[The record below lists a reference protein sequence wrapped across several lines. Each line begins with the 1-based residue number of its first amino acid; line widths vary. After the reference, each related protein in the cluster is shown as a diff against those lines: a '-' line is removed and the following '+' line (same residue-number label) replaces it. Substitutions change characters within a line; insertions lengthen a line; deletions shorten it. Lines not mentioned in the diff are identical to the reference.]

1 MPDSDS
7 DTNQEFDEIGD
18 APELPEDGEQV
29 EEDFTIEKEDEQPK
43 DTIKR
48 LRENLRECTAKKQ
61 EYLSGWQRAKADLV
75 NAKKEFDRERE
86 QIKQRGKESVINDL
100 LPALDS
106 FAMAMAD
113 TDTWESVDEEWRTGV
128 EQIHSQLLS
137 ALEKN
142 DVSQIK
148 PEEGDDFDPQL
159 HSSVDTET
167 ANDDQADNTIARC
180 EQTGYRI
187 DDRII
192 RSAQVVVYQTDESD
206 ANNEG

>member
-1 MPDSDS
+1 MSDS
-7 DTNQEFDEIGD
+7 DPHTNEAQSPDEQEFGD
-18 APELPEDGEQV
+18 IPEADDD
-29 EEDFTIEKEDEQPK
+29 DFVLEKEGEQPK

-48 LRENLRECTAKKQ
+48 LRDKLKECTAKKQ

-75 NAKKEFDRERE
+75 NAKKEFDRERKR
-86 QIKQRGKESVINDL
+86 IKQRGKEAVIDDL

-113 TDTWESVDEEWRTGV
+113 TDTWESVDEEWRVGV
-128 EQIHSQLLS
+128 EQIHNQLMT

-142 DVSQIK
+142 DVKQIK
-148 PEEGDDFDPQL
+148 PDAGDEFDPQL
-159 HSSVDTET
+159 HTSVDTKP
-167 ANDDQADNTIARC
+167 ADDQHEANTIASL

-192 RSAQVVVYQTDESD
+192 RSAQVIVYQREGD
-206 ANNEG
+206 AND

>member
-1 MPDSDS
+1 MPDSDP
-7 DTNQEFDEIGD
+7 DTNQDSDKIGD
-18 APELPEDGEQV
+18 VPEIPEDDGQADD
-29 EEDFTIEKEDEQPK
+29 DFTLEKEDEQPK

-48 LRENLRECTAKKQ
+48 LRENLKECTAKKQ

-86 QIKQRGKESVINDL
+86 RIKQRGKEAVINDL

-128 EQIHSQLLS
+128 EQIHNQLLT

-148 PEEGDDFDPQL
+148 PGEGDDFDPQL
-159 HSSVDTET
+159 HSSVDTEP
-167 ANDDQADNTIARC
+167 ASDKQEDNTIARC

-192 RSAQVVVYQTDESD
+192 RSAQVVVYQADESGSD
-206 ANNEG
+206 NNE